1 VKVLD
6 PRDLGVE
13 ALNPRR
19 MRPYL
24 NRLIWRIHNDLVE
37 YGRRPTCQKALKL
50 EPYRCII
57 NQEAHYYINELFTKN
72 GFW

>member
-1 VKVLD
+1 MKVLD

-24 NRLIWRIHNDLVE
+24 NRLIWRIHNNLVE

-50 EPYRCII
+50 EPYKCII
-57 NQEAHYYINELFTKN
+57 NQRSTLLY
-72 GFW
+72 